1 MLGNIQIEVLRLL
14 HDSKQGIS
22 IEELLKNWKY
32 REGGIK
38 SIEGLRARG
47 FIRINRETVH
57 FVRFP
62 TEIEVQSGTK
72 TFSMDE
78 LEEFN
83 DINRRNLV
91 YLYRGELKEVESGHL
106 KRVSIPEGVRKQL
119 KLLGVI
125 KWKMLSLTDLGHK
138 LLGEVMTTGF

>member
-91 YLYRGELKEVESGHL
+91 YLYRGERKTERPYSC
-106 KRVSIPEGVRKQL
+106 KRYRFCLYFRRS
-119 KLLGVI
+119 
-125 KWKMLSLTDLGHK
+125 
-138 LLGEVMTTGF
+138 